1 MGKVSEIMLLKQP
14 EQSAL
19 AVEVQTDMNGMSE
32 AIGKNFVKIDS
43 LFKEQ
48 GEVTTD
54 IPYVEYPNFESLTE
68 QNIRMIIGLKSTREL
83 QGEGDIRSITI
94 PEKKIVSCLH
104 RGTYKELAALYNE
117 MMEWIKNNGYKPS
130 GTSIEYYYS
139 NPNVPEEEQVTRIVH
154 NQLAALHQAV
164 NIITMTNA
172 HCIFSLIL
180 CRGGQVLFRG
190 NFQVGVIALRQVHR
204 QARQFKQAAVIGHQV
219 DFFPLHSFQSLPV
232 QVPAEALGRLH
243 RKQSGA
249 VRCLH
254 HSAVIGDLDGILDRN
269 RRGSGPHGRGFR

>member
-1 MGKVSEIMLLKQP
+1 MGGNAKPLAGKAKVFFRGSFHAHIVQSKAQSIGNVLPHGRDMRCQLGCLTQNSGVNVANSITGFIQQTANLPQQHQGICSLVPRVGIRKML
-14 EQSAL
+14 A
-19 AVEVQTDMNGMSE
+19 
-32 AIGKNFVKIDS
+32 
-43 LFKEQ
+43 
-48 GEVTTD
+48 D
-54 IPYVEYPNFESLTE
+54 IP
-68 QNIRMIIGLKSTREL
+68 QRRRAKQCIRNCVQQHICIGMAQQAFFIWDR
-83 QGEGDIRSITI
+83 
-94 PEKKIVSCLH
+94 H
-104 RGTYKELAALYNE
+104 AA
-117 MMEWIKNNGYKPS
+117 
-130 GTSIEYYYS
+130 
-139 NPNVPEEEQVTRIVH
+139 H

-190 NFQVGVIALRQVHR
+190 NFQVDVIALRQVHR

-254 HSAVIGDLDGILDRN
+254 YSAVIGDLDGILDRN
-269 RRGSGPHGRGFR
+269 RRGSGPHGLGFR